1 MTAICIFC
9 NVYVESAT
17 LLSLRLKIPILSE
30 LRANEIIICF
40 GSAIDPKKL
49 IDFSIRNPVKYIII
63 NGENV
68 SSKYYDPN
76 DEVGRYY
83 IYLQKKHITMQ
94 YSPYTAKYVEDK
106 FGIKCN
112 AVIDFEF
119 MNRDNLYYS
128 CDEPIDILFYGFP
141 NEQRQNVETLLKNKY
156 PDKNIHFA
164 FTVYGNDLLELL
176 VKSKYV
182 LNIPYFENSA
192 LEIHRINQALACGCK
207 VISTRS
213 SCEYLNKKYE
223 SKISFINDWLDID
236 KIILFW

>member
-1 MTAICIFC
+1 MTAICIFSP
-9 NVYVESAT
+9 VYIENAT
-17 LLSLRLKIPILSE
+17 LLSLRLKIPILKE

-40 GSAIDPKKL
+40 GCAIDPKKL
-49 IDFSIRNPVKYIII
+49 IEFSIKNPVKYIII
-63 NGENV
+63 NGENI

-76 DEVGRYY
+76 DEIGRYY
-83 IYLQKKHITMQ
+83 IYLQKKHITFQ
-94 YSPYTAKYVEDK
+94 YSPYTAEHVEK
-106 FGIKCN
+106 FGIKCG
-112 AVIDFEF
+112 AIVDFEF
-119 MNRDNLYYS
+119 MNRDNIYS
-128 CDEPIDILFYGFP
+128 TCDQPIDILFYGFP
-141 NEQRQNVETLLKNKY
+141 NEERERVETLLKNKY

-223 SKISFINDWLDID
+223 SKISFVDDWSEFVFL
-236 KIILFW
+236 W

>member
-1 MTAICIFC
+1 MTAICIFSP
-9 NVYVESAT
+9 VYIENAT

-40 GSAIDPKKL
+40 GLAIDPKKL

-63 NGENV
+63 NGENIT
-68 SSKYYDPN
+68 SKYYDPN
-76 DEVGRYY
+76 DEMGRYY

-94 YSPYTAKYVEDK
+94 YSPYTAEYVEKK

-112 AVIDFEF
+112 AIIDFEF
-119 MNRDNLYYS
+119 MNRDNIYS
-128 CDEPIDILFYGFP
+128 TCDNPIDILFYGFP

-182 LNIPYFENSA
+182 LNIPYFEKSA

-207 VISTRS
+207 VISSKSLLKHSINRF
-213 SCEYLNKKYE
+213 EKY
-223 SKISFINDWLDID
+223 KVF
-236 KIILFW
+236 LF